1 MLLPTCG
8 IERQKRKQIYR
19 CFKNIEAVALAGV
32 MKRIVRITSRNVA
45 FEIRQRIGR
54 AFMKMAD
61 GSGIILADKTDI
73 VIVRI
78 LIQQSLMSEGMNNI
92 SVDTALVQKI
102 RIQSAHIRMRGRR

>member
-19 CFKNIEAVALAGV
+19 CFKNIETVALAGV
-32 MKRIVRITSRNVA
+32 MKRIFRITSRNVA

-61 GSGIILADKTDI
+61 SSNLIHIIIWQLLTF
-73 VIVRI
+73 
-78 LIQQSLMSEGMNNI
+78 
-92 SVDTALVQKI
+92 SVKL
-102 RIQSAHIRMRGRR
+102 